1 MYILEIC
8 EEPAILNLILFVKGI
23 LEIICT
29 AVPIILIIM
38 VSIDL
43 LKIVFDAT
51 DKTIKASTKGM
62 LNKMIATVVIFFVPT
77 IVNLILKNLNQM
89 NVQQTACWAN
99 ANSETIAYYQEIKE
113 ARELSE
119 RQEKQAKI
127 VANNK
132 AREKKD
138 QERKDNIVKKSEA
151 GEKLV
156 EIAEKEVGN
165 VGGQKYRTF
174 FGVDGEWCAMFV
186 FWVTAHTPVSGGNN
200 ACNNVSNSGSDK
212 CVYTKQ
218 ISVKSTVVW
227 EYMEYMAKNKSFYH
241 GQYYASKYGTYKNGS
256 KAYEPQP
263 GDLIFFN
270 GTNVYDGDPK
280 NCKGEP
286 SHIGIV
292 KEVKDGQVVTIEGNT
307 SGSSYTNRKVDSH
320 KYSLGDPLV
329 LGYGHWT
336 D

>member
-8 EEPAILNLILFVKGI
+8 EEPAILNLILFVKSI
-23 LEIICT
+23 LEIICIG
-29 AVPIILIIM
+29 VPIILIIM

-43 LKIVFDAT
+43 FKIVFDAS
-51 DKTIKASTKGM
+51 DKTIKAATKGM
-62 LNKMIATVVIFFVPT
+62 LNKIVATVVIFFIPT

-89 NVQQTACWAN
+89 NVEQTACWSN
-99 ANSETIAYYQEIKE
+99 ANTGTIAYYQEIKE

-132 AREKKD
+132 AREKAD
-138 QERKDNIVKKSEA
+138 QKRKDNIVKKSEA

-156 EIAEKEVGN
+156 EVAEKELGKN
-165 VGGQKYRTF
+165 GQTYKTF
-174 FGVDGEWCAMFV
+174 FGIDGEWCAMFV

-200 ACNNVSNSGSDK
+200 ACSNVSSSGSDK

-218 ISVKSTVVW
+218 ISVKSAVVYQ
-227 EYMEYMAKNKSFYH
+227 YMEYMAKEKKFYH
-241 GQYYASKYGTYKNGS
+241 AKYYTAKYGTYKNGS
-256 KAYEPQP
+256 KDYEPQP

-270 GTNVYDGDPK
+270 GSNSYRGDPK
-280 NCKGEP
+280 NCYGEL

-292 KEVKDGQVVTIEGNT
+292 KEVKNGQVVTIEGNT
-307 SGSSYTNRKVDSH
+307 SGTSHYTTKVDSH
-320 KYSLGDPLV
+320 KYSLSDPYV
-329 LGYGHWT
+329 AGYGHWA